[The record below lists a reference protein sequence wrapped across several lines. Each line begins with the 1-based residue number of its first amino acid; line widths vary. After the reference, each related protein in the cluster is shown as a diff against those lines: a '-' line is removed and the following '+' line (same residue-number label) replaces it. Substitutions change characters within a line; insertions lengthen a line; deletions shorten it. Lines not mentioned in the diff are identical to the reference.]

1 MTIEY
6 TVMTQGQIDEFLQ
19 VPRHGIF
26 ATNRIKGPPQITAV
40 WYLYENGKIY
50 IMILADSTKYRSIKR
65 DPRVSICV
73 DGGHPDGRAVTI
85 YGTAELVEDMS
96 AWPDDILL
104 RITRR
109 YVERDEEARELN
121 DELSDGDV
129 DVLIVVTPTKI
140 FARDY
145 N

>member
-1 MTIEY
+1 MTVEY

-19 VPRHGIF
+19 TPRHGIF
-26 ATNRIKGPPQITAV
+26 ATNRTKGPPQITAV
-40 WYLYENGKIY
+40 WYLYEDGKIH
-50 IMILADSTKYRSIKR
+50 IMILADSAKYRSIKR

-85 YGTAELVEDMS
+85 YGTAEVVEVMS

-109 YVERDEEARELN
+109 YV
-121 DELSDGDV
+121 
-129 DVLIVVTPTKI
+129 
-140 FARDY
+140 FY
-145 N
+145 

>member
-1 MTIEY
+1 MTVEY
-6 TVMTQGQIDEFLQ
+6 TVMSQGQIDEFLQ

-26 ATNRIKGPPQITAV
+26 ATNRTKGPPQITAV
-40 WYLYENGKIY
+40 WYLYENRKIY
-50 IMILADSTKYRSIKR
+50 IMILADSAKYRSIKR

-96 AWPDDILL
+96 AWPDDILF

-109 YVERDEEARELN
+109 YVESDEEARELN